1 METDRYGLKRNRN
14 ERDRLMRYV
23 LIAVSSMTVLIIL
36 MIIVFTLGNSWTAIS
51 NIDLW
56 EFLTG
61 DSWKPS
67 DGEYGALPLITG
79 TLLVTLGAMAFA
91 VPIGLAAAIYISEVA
106 TAHMRNIIKPVCEVF
121 SGIPSV
127 VYGFFGLM
135 VLLPVLRDIFPDQLL
150 FGSSWLAGS
159 LVLGIMALPTI
170 ISVSEDAIH
179 AVPRSYREASLAMGA
194 TRWETISKVIV
205 PAAVS
210 GISAAVIL
218 GVGRAVGE
226 TMAVM
231 MVTGNTPL
239 IPDPLWNIFS
249 IVSTLTGTIASQLP
263 ESVAGS
269 VGQSSLFLLGVTL
282 MAMVLVINIYSRHMV
297 KRAKMRTGEYE
308 SHGTL
313 MNRITGGFM
322 APMVKSRLFRTHRE
336 TAVRVFGY
344 ALIFVFVFMMATLF
358 TGDGLSVISG
368 LVAVAVCIGMR
379 KVLEGIDPASK
390 DRAANM
396 MLTAVMGAVILILAV
411 IISYILI
418 KGLPAI
424 SWGFITEGPSDS
436 GRSGG
441 IMPAIIGTLE
451 LIGGT
456 ALIAFPLG
464 ILTGIYLAE
473 YSKDTAYT
481 RIIRE
486 AIDLLNGT
494 PSIVFGM
501 FGSVFLVTY
510 LGLGYSMVGGW
521 ITLAFMIL
529 PVIIRTTEEALRT
542 VPQDLREAS
551 RALGASK
558 WRTTYR
564 VVVPAAMGGIV
575 TGAILSIGRAAGET
589 APIMFTAAVLFQ
601 PTLAGSIFDSV
612 MALPLHLY
620 HLAMD
625 MPGTTEL
632 QYGTACIL
640 MLIVLVFFVTA
651 SLIRNH
657 YNKKVRW

>member
-1 METDRYGLKRNRN
+1 MKTDQYGLRRNRN
-14 ERDRLMRYV
+14 EKDRLMRYV

-51 NIDLW
+51 NLNLW

-67 DGEYGALPLITG
+67 DGEYGALPLIAG

-91 VPIGLAAAIYISEVA
+91 VPVGLAAAVYISEIA
-106 TAHMRNIIKPVCEVF
+106 PARMRNIIKPVCEVF

-135 VLLPVLRDIFPDQLL
+135 VLLPLLRDIFPDQLL

-194 TRWETISKVIV
+194 TRWETISKVVV

-239 IPDPLWNIFS
+239 MPDPLWNIFS

-269 VGQSSLFLLGVTL
+269 VGQSSLFLLGVIL
-282 MAMVLVINIYSRHMV
+282 MAMVLVINICSRQVV
-297 KRAKMRTGEYE
+297 KRARMRTGECE
-308 SHGTL
+308 PGTSL
-313 MNRITGGFM
+313 LGRIMGRDGTASVAKIIGD
-322 APMVKSRLFRTHRE
+322 HRE
-336 TAVRVFGY
+336 TAIRTFGY
-344 ALIFVFVFMMATLF
+344 VLVFVFVYMMATLF

-368 LVAVAVCIGMR
+368 ILAVAVCIGAR
-379 KVLEGIDPASK
+379 RILGGIDSASK
-390 DRAANM
+390 DNAANM
-396 MLTAVMGAVILILAV
+396 LLTAIMGAVILILAV
-411 IISYILI
+411 IIGYILI
-418 KGLPAI
+418 KGIPAI
-424 SWGFITEGPSDS
+424 SWEFITEGPSDS

-441 IMPAIIGTLE
+441 IMPAIVGTLE
-451 LIGGT
+451 LMGGT

-473 YSKDTAYT
+473 YSRDTAYT

-501 FGSVFLVTY
+501 FGSVLLVTY

-529 PVIIRTTEEALRT
+529 PVIIRTTEEALRA